1 MPRLPIDCSTA
12 TGATMQG
19 RTMLAFAGCNYLGL
33 ANDPRVL
40 QAVRMG
46 LDRYGLSTTASR
58 ETTGNTTAFDDLETA
73 LSQFL
78 STERSLLLAD
88 GYTANI
94 AMAQAL
100 ATRFRTVLIDAKSHH
115 SVHDAARSAGLVV
128 VTFPHGDTEA
138 AAVLARRHADADP
151 SGAVAILTDGVFTS
165 DGAIAKLPALLA
177 ALPNERSLLVVD
189 DCHGVCVLGPEGR
202 GTVSHYELTDP
213 RIIITTTLAKGL
225 GSYGGC
231 IAGAAWFV
239 ELARSASGIYR
250 CSTPIP
256 PAIAMA
262 AHEALRI
269 VLAEPERIER
279 LRSNTARLRG
289 AFEAI
294 GLPLRADHGSA
305 QIPIFAFVLDTHE
318 RMESVHRSMLD
329 EGILAPFIRYPN
341 GPADMFFRIVV
352 NAAHTTDQI
361 DRLADAFARRLP
373 AMGLTGTRGDGA
385 RLSGGTDLESPSG
398 GPRVEGVA

>member
-12 TGATMQG
+12 TGATIEG

-40 QAVRMG
+40 QAVRTG

-78 STERSLLLAD
+78 AMERCLLLAD

-115 SVHDAARSAGLVV
+115 SVHDAARSAGLIV
-128 VTFPHGDTEA
+128 VTFPHADMEA
-138 AAVLARRHADADP
+138 AAALAQRHAEAD
-151 SGAVAILTDGVFTS
+151 SAGTIAILTDGVFTS
-165 DGAIAKLPALLA
+165 DGAVAKLPELLA
-177 ALPNERSLLVVD
+177 ALPNDRALLVVD

-202 GTVSHYELTDP
+202 GAVSHYGLADP
-213 RIIITTTLAKGL
+213 RIIITTTLAKGF

-231 IAGAAWFV
+231 IAGPAWFI
-239 ELARSASGIYR
+239 ELARAASGIYR

-262 AHEALRI
+262 AHEAVRI
-269 VLAEPERIER
+269 VLAEPER
-279 LRSNTARLRG
+279 LARLRTNVTRMRG
-289 AFEAI
+289 AFQAL
-294 GLPLRADHGSA
+294 GLPLRADHGGA
-305 QIPIFAFVLDTHE
+305 LIPIFAFILDTHE
-318 RMESVHRSMLD
+318 RMEIVHRSILD
-329 EGILAPFIRYPN
+329 DGILAPYIKYPN
-341 GPADMFFRIVV
+341 GPAEMFFRVVV
-352 NAAHTTDQI
+352 NAAHTPEQI

-373 AMGLTGTRGDGA
+373 AMGLVGTTTDASSPR
-385 RLSGGTDLESPSG
+385 GTDLQTPAG
-398 GPRVEGVA
+398 RARVEGVA

>member
-1 MPRLPIDCSTA
+1 
-12 TGATMQG
+12 
-19 RTMLAFAGCNYLGL
+19 MLAFAGCNYLGL

-40 QAVRMG
+40 QAVRTG

-78 STERSLLLAD
+78 AMERCLLLAD

-115 SVHDAARSAGLVV
+115 SVHDAARSAGLIV
-128 VTFPHGDTEA
+128 VTFPHADMEA
-138 AAVLARRHADADP
+138 AAALAQRHAEAD
-151 SGAVAILTDGVFTS
+151 SAGTIAILTDGVFTS
-165 DGAIAKLPALLA
+165 DGAVAKLPELLA
-177 ALPNERSLLVVD
+177 ALPNDRALLVVD

-202 GTVSHYELTDP
+202 GAVSHYGLADP
-213 RIIITTTLAKGL
+213 RIIITTTLAKGF

-231 IAGAAWFV
+231 IAGPAWFI
-239 ELARSASGIYR
+239 ELARAASGIYR

-262 AHEALRI
+262 AHEAVRI
-269 VLAEPERIER
+269 VLAEPER
-279 LRSNTARLRG
+279 LARLRTNVTRMRG
-289 AFEAI
+289 AFQAL
-294 GLPLRADHGSA
+294 GLPLRADHGGA
-305 QIPIFAFVLDTHE
+305 LIPIFAFILDTHE
-318 RMESVHRSMLD
+318 RMEIVHRSILD
-329 EGILAPFIRYPN
+329 DGILAPYIKYPN
-341 GPADMFFRIVV
+341 GPAEMFFRVVV
-352 NAAHTTDQI
+352 NAAHTPEQI

-373 AMGLTGTRGDGA
+373 AMGLVGTTTDASSPR
-385 RLSGGTDLESPSG
+385 GTDLQTPAG
-398 GPRVEGVA
+398 RARVEGVA

>member
-1 MPRLPIDCSTA
+1 
-12 TGATMQG
+12 
-19 RTMLAFAGCNYLGL
+19 MLAFAGCNYLGL
-33 ANDPRVL
+33 ANDARVL
-40 QAVRMG
+40 QAVRAG

-73 LSQFL
+73 LAQFL
-78 STERSLLLAD
+78 CAEGSLLLAD

-115 SVHDAARSAGLVV
+115 SVHDAARCAGLTV

-138 AAVLARRHADADP
+138 AAALARRHADADP
-151 SGAVAILTDGVFTS
+151 AGSVAILTDGVFTS
-165 DGAIAKLPALLA
+165 DGAIARLPALLT

-202 GTVSHYELTDP
+202 GTVSHYGLSDS
-213 RIIITTTLAKGL
+213 RIVVTTTLAKGF

-231 IAGAAWFV
+231 IAGPRWFV
-239 ELARSASGIYR
+239 DLTRTASGIYR

-262 AHEALRI
+262 AHEAIRI
-269 VLAEPERIER
+269 VLAEPERIDR
-279 LRSNTARLRG
+279 LRSNVARLRA
-289 AFEAI
+289 AFGTI
-294 GLPLRADHGSA
+294 GLPLRADHGGA
-305 QIPIFAFVLDTHE
+305 LIPIFAFVLDSPE
-318 RMESVHRSMLD
+318 RMDRVHRSMLD
-329 EGILAPFIRYPN
+329 EGILAPYIKYPN
-341 GPADMFFRIVV
+341 GPAEMFFRVVV
-352 NAAHTTDQI
+352 NAAHTTEQI

-373 AMGLTGTRGDGA
+373 AMGLSG
-385 RLSGGTDLESPSG
+385 LSGGTDLQSPTAGS
-398 GPRVEGVA
+398 RVEGVA

>member
-12 TGATMQG
+12 TGATIEG

-40 QAVRMG
+40 QAVRSG

-73 LSQFL
+73 LSRFL
-78 STERSLLLAD
+78 CVERSLLLAD

-115 SVHDAARSAGLVV
+115 SVHDAARSAGLIV
-128 VTFPHGDTEA
+128 VTFPHADIKA
-138 AAVLARRHADADP
+138 AAALAKRHAEADP
-151 SGAVAILTDGVFTS
+151 AGAVAILTDGVFTS
-165 DGAIAKLPALLA
+165 DGAVAKLPDLLD
-177 ALPNERSLLVVD
+177 ALPNDRSLLVVD

-202 GTVSHYELTDP
+202 GTVSHFGLVDP
-213 RIIITTTLAKGL
+213 RIIITTTLAKGF

-231 IAGAAWFV
+231 IAGPAWFI

-262 AHEALRI
+262 AHEAVRV
-269 VLAEPERIER
+269 VLAEPERLDR
-279 LRSNTARLRG
+279 LRANVTRLRE
-289 AFEAI
+289 AFQAL
-294 GLPLRADHGSA
+294 GLPLRADHGGA
-305 QIPIFAFVLDTHE
+305 LIPIFAFILDTHE
-318 RMESVHRSMLD
+318 RMESVHRSILED
-329 EGILAPFIRYPN
+329 GILAPYIKYPN
-341 GPADMFFRIVV
+341 GPAEMFFRVVV
-352 NAAHTTDQI
+352 NAAHTPEQI

-373 AMGLTGTRGDGA
+373 AMGLSSSRGA
-385 RLSGGTDLESPSG
+385 DLQTPAG
-398 GPRVEGVA
+398 RPRVEGVA